1 MSIYNEDELVAP
13 AWINKEFLEKV
24 LSKYENNENVEVG
37 WEVNNSEL
45 IAYSIKQIF
54 I

>member
-37 WEVNNSEL
+37 CNWDLNGE
-45 IAYSIKQIF
+45 IQQIIKLPK
-54 I
+54 